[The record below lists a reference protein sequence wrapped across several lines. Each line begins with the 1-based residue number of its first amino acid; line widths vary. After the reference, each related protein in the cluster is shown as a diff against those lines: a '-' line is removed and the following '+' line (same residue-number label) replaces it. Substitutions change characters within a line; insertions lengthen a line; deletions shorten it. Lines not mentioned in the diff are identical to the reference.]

1 MQEVIHV
8 TNEEKILQILLTMQD
23 KMGRIET
30 KLDGIESRM
39 SNMESRM
46 DGMQAQMNA
55 MESRMSNMESRMEG
69 IESRMDGM
77 ESRMD
82 GMESQMNDMQS
93 QMGNMESRM
102 DGMESQMNNGFAQ
115 VHEELDELKTQ
126 QRENTDIIKAV
137 RYNQEHFNAELAGLK
152 LYTASAR
159 SVEKLSTKFDVIDA
173 RVYKCEVHI
182 EELQKRKTS

>member
-69 IESRMDGM
+69 IESRMDG
-77 ESRMD
+77 
-82 GMESQMNDMQS
+82 
-93 QMGNMESRM
+93 MESRM